1 MPSLQMAFFHYY
13 NLTRYEI
20 DYMKRESCKEKRKG

>member
-1 MPSLQMAFFHYY
+1 MPSYKWHFFHYY